1 MSTVLSLTLPFFG
14 LIFLGFMAAKF
25 FNKEQSAS
33 DWLTIFVVY
42 FTVPALL
49 FSLLSKA
56 PIEEL
61 GNVTFI
67 IATTGSTLLV
77 FLLAFLVTKSRH
89 KLGIAATSLRAAA
102 GSYSN
107 CGYLGVPLA
116 VAAFGSS
123 AAIPATLIV
132 CFDSLLIFLLVPVF
146 IALGRPDW
154 LGFGTVLNDILNR
167 IIFNPLI
174 LGCLAGILAA
184 YFEFTPPGPINRI
197 IEYLSTAAAPCALFA
212 LGVTVGSR
220 AVDSSSSGV
229 SANIFFKLIVH
240 PLVLLGVLLLVGIT
254 GVWLK
259 TAVLIASL
267 PTALGVYVIANQAQV
282 ETQNVSSTILYSTVI
297 SLITITS
304 ILYIFELGLLP
315 G

>member
-61 GNVTFI
+61 GNMTFI
-67 IATTGSTLLV
+67 VAATGSTLLV
-77 FLLAFLVTKSRH
+77 FILAFLLTKA
-89 KLGIAATSLRAAA
+89 LYNTGIAATSLRAAA

-132 CFDSLLIFLLVPVF
+132 CFDSLLIFVLVPVF
-146 IALGRPDW
+146 IALGRSDRP
-154 LGFGTVLNDILNR
+154 
-167 IIFNPLI
+167 
-174 LGCLAGILAA
+174 
-184 YFEFTPPGPINRI
+184 
-197 IEYLSTAAAPCALFA
+197 
-212 LGVTVGSR
+212 
-220 AVDSSSSGV
+220 
-229 SANIFFKLIVH
+229 
-240 PLVLLGVLLLVGIT
+240 
-254 GVWLK
+254 GVWQCFERYSQPHHFQSADPWLRCWYPCRLFRIYCRQ
-259 TAVLIASL
+259 ARSIAS
-267 PTALGVYVIANQAQV
+267 
-282 ETQNVSSTILYSTVI
+282 
-297 SLITITS
+297 
-304 ILYIFELGLLP
+304 
-315 G
+315 